1 MCWNIWSIPPG
12 SVRTRRLWSIPM
24 DVHLCAV
31 GRVQPCGRLC
41 AGRVY
46 SPWCACCDLDEKIHS
61 AVSAFMGCV
70 YAGCFYVYLSPD
82 QPKTG
87 ERILSV
93 AQARLV
99 ITTRDFCP
107 KWQEMGLGGEVLL
120 YENLAAQRS
129 DDARL
134 AAIRARSGMWIRSTA
149 ISPPATGTPKG
160 VVVSHRSVIDFMNFF
175 RNCSTSPGRMCWAIR
190 LPLISMSQSRTSI
203 PHSRPAQ
210 RWC

>member
-41 AGRVY
+41 AGRYTAPGAPVVI
-46 SPWCACCDLDEKIHS
+46 WMEKSIPLS
-61 AVSAFMGCV
+61 AHLWDASTRVAFMSIS
-70 YAGCFYVYLSPD
+70 ARISQKP
-82 QPKTG
+82 G

-134 AAIRARSGMWIRSTA
+134 AAIRARSRMGSALLQFHLRLLPVRQRGRGE
-149 ISPPATGTPKG
+149 PPLR
-160 VVVSHRSVIDFMNFF
+160 H
-175 RNCSTSPGRMCWAIR
+175 
-190 LPLISMSQSRTSI
+190 
-203 PHSRPAQ
+203 
-210 RWC
+210 